1 MNWTHEPMH
10 LVSQPMNGMSQPMSA
25 VNAAEI

>member
-10 LVSQPMNGMSQPMSA
+10 LVSQAMNGMSQPMSA